1 MTNVFCSKAGN
12 IPKDA
17 YVGPYWFV
25 QENPGKILLIAHRC
39 SLADA
44 EEYGDCLTSPHGHYD
59 LWESWRAGSPPDG
72 LAAIVR
78 EAEYEEW
85 PRGRVV
91 FDFVRSQ
98 FIVYGDKQVFE
109 HKLQH
114 RVLEYFGIP
123 ADNVEFSKDGHYQS
137 TRSLQDGHGEF

>member
-1 MTNVFCSKAGN
+1 MTNVFCSAAGT

-17 YVGPYWFV
+17 CIGPYWFV
-25 QENPGKILLIAHRC
+25 QDNSRRILLVAGRC
-39 SLADA
+39 QLAGA
-44 EEYGDCLTSPHGHYD
+44 EKYGDCLTSPHGHYD
-59 LWESWRAGSPPDG
+59 LWESWRAGSPPGG

-91 FDFVRSQ
+91 FNFVRSQ

-109 HKLQH
+109 HKLQD
-114 RVLEYFGIP
+114 RLLEHFGIP
-123 ADNVEFSKDGHYQS
+123 ADRVEFSKDEHYQS
-137 TRSLQDGHGEF
+137 TRSMQGGSGET